1 METGV
6 ARLMEGVHANPDA
19 GKPAP
24 NAAKAVTIVRAGIRF
39 WF

>member
-19 GKPAP
+19 GKAP